1 MEWRPP
7 AMQMFFSSA
16 FARAKALATS
26 SRLCGCSMAKTRCAL
41 SWPWTSLTRMPGGGL
56 SFFGA
61 CARETAGAA
70 AASPAAFRNVRRFRV
85 FSSGG

>member
-1 MEWRPP
+1 M
-7 AMQMFFSSA
+7 
-16 FARAKALATS
+16 AKTRATS

-41 SWPWTSLTRMPGGGL
+41 SWPWTSLTRMPGGGPPAFPGGAA
-56 SFFGA
+56 FFGA

-70 AASPAAFRNVRRFRV
+70 AAIPAAFRNVRRFRV